1 MLKYTLTCTLT
12 YNKLSFKEKQ
22 LMIEPDKELEKY
34 YEDMLSMF
42 RTNGWTTLKED
53 LETNAKGI
61 DSVEASKNVEDLF
74 FRKGQLYVIA
84 SLLNLEEQVRT
95 AYDNLGAEEDAT
107 V

>member
-1 MLKYTLTCTLT
+1 
-12 YNKLSFKEKQ
+12 
-22 LMIEPDKELEKY
+22 MIETDKELEKY

-42 RTNGWTTLKED
+42 RTDGWTTLKED
-53 LETNAKGI
+53 LETNSKGI

-95 AYDNLGAEEDAT
+95 AYDNLGTEEDAT

>member
-1 MLKYTLTCTLT
+1 
-12 YNKLSFKEKQ
+12 
-22 LMIEPDKELEKY
+22 MIETDKELEKY

-42 RTNGWTTLKED
+42 RTKGWTTLKED

-61 DSVEASKNVEDLF
+61 DSVEASKNVEDPF

-95 AYDNLGAEEDAT
+95 AYDNLGSEEDAT

>member
-1 MLKYTLTCTLT
+1 MNDT
-12 YNKLSFKEKQ
+12 
-22 LMIEPDKELEKY
+22 DKELEKY

-42 RTNGWTTLKED
+42 RTPGWKTMTED
-53 LETNAKGI
+53 LHTNAEGI
-61 DSVEASKNVEDLF
+61 NSVEATKTEQDLY

-84 SLLNLEEQVRT
+84 SMLNLEEQVRT

>member
-22 LMIEPDKELEKY
+22 LMIETDKELEKY

-42 RTNGWTTLKED
+42 RTKGWTTLKED

-95 AYDNLGAEEDAT
+95 AYDNLGSEEDAT

>member
-1 MLKYTLTCTLT
+1 
-12 YNKLSFKEKQ
+12 
-22 LMIEPDKELEKY
+22 MIETDKELEKY

-42 RTNGWTTLKED
+42 RTDGWTTLKED
-53 LETNAKGI
+53 LETNSKGI

-95 AYDNLGAEEDAT
+95 AYDNLGTEEDAS

>member
-22 LMIEPDKELEKY
+22 LMIETDKELEKY

-42 RTNGWTTLKED
+42 RTKGWTTLKED

>member
-1 MLKYTLTCTLT
+1 
-12 YNKLSFKEKQ
+12 
-22 LMIEPDKELEKY
+22 MIETDKELEKY

-42 RTNGWTTLKED
+42 RTDGWTTLKED
-53 LETNAKGI
+53 LETNSKGI

-95 AYDNLGAEEDAT
+95 AYDNLGTEENAT